1 MHNIKNIRTNLEN
14 FKEKLKLRN
23 SDIDIISFNDLDQK
37 NRNLIQKK
45 ETLEKK
51 KKLSQKKMIVLYMR
65 AQKNYLNKSKNFKL
79 SKN

>member
-37 NRNLIQKK
+37 I
-45 ETLEKK
+45 E
-51 KKLSQKKMIVLYMR
+51 I
-65 AQKNYLNKSKNFKL
+65 
-79 SKN
+79 